1 MELHDGIICTLFQTV
16 GCQMREGNDVIV
28 TGVGIPDLLQ
38 RKEGNGP
45 FKRPSYGRGV
55 GSF

>member
-1 MELHDGIICTLFQTV
+1 MELHDGIICTLFHTV
-16 GCQMREGNDVIV
+16 GCQMLEGNDVIV

>member
-38 RKEGNGP
+38 RKEGN
-45 FKRPSYGRGV
+45 
-55 GSF
+55 